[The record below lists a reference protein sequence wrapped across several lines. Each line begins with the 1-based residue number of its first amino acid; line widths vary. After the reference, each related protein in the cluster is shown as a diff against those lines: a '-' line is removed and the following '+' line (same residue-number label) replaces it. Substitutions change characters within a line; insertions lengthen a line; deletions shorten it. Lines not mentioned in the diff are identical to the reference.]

1 MTYSVYKLGMYIGE
15 YELVESKPSY
25 VVLEHGLGTLSHTMQ
40 AFSLVDGL
48 GIGNAS
54 LSINVDAALSKLGR
68 GPVLRRVRK
77 VKPKAVVN
85 AKQRGFGFE

>member
-68 GPVLRRVRK
+68 GPVRRSVRK
-77 VKPKAVVN
+77 VKPKAVVS

>member
-1 MTYSVYKLGMYIGE
+1 VTFSVYKLGMYIGE

-54 LSINVDAALSKLGR
+54 LSINIEAALGKLGR
-68 GPVLRRVRK
+68 GPVRRTVRK
-77 VKPKAVVN
+77 VKPKAVVKT
-85 AKQRGFGFE
+85 KQQGFGW